1 MNFPKATFSCKSN
14 ERSFSKFTNISGEI
28 NSMTANLVEIES
40 FDLPSVVKQKKE
52 KLVEKSMF
60 WLRLPYFSLLAS
72 RKRKKKVLK
81 RDEELLYI

>member
-40 FDLPSVVKQKKE
+40 FDLPSVVKE
-52 KLVEKSMF
+52 
-60 WLRLPYFSLLAS
+60 
-72 RKRKKKVLK
+72 KRKVGRKIYVLAKTSIFFSSSDVRGKKSSEK
-81 RDEELLYI
+81 R